1 MEGLAPSLAYCLE
14 LELLL
19 ETGES
24 VRSAIMRLSRE
35 MSGVVTQRANELL
48 VAHDQ
53 CLDVRQVTKSSSS
66 PFERALLEILNR
78 GLAGEPILAAVRILK
93 VEVERAA
100 QIELDQFLAKLPLL
114 SLFPLLFF
122 LLPAFL
128 ILLFGPLFHLM
139 SQGIS

>member
-24 VRSAIMRLSRE
+24 VRSSIVRLSGE
-35 MSGVVTQRANELL
+35 MNGATTQRATELL
-48 VAHDQ
+48 VAYDQ
-53 CLDVRQVTKSSSS
+53 CLDIRQVTRASRS

-78 GLAGEPILAAVRILK
+78 GLAGEPILGAVRILK

-100 QIELDQFLAKLPLL
+100 QIELDLFLAKLPLL
-114 SLFPLLFF
+114 SLLPLLFF

-128 ILLFGPLFHLM
+128 ILLFGPLFNLM
-139 SQGIS
+139 SKGIS